1 MTVAMMY
8 AIQGYEI
15 EPWWRHDPSLKNK
28 GGYTVADMY
37 KMRGIKV
44 PKEWIVHW
52 YYLLIIKEYMKKWFL
67 YSFL

>member
-37 KMRGIKV
+37 KMRGIEV
-44 PKEWIVHW
+44 PEEWIVH
-52 YYLLIIKEYMKKWFL
+52 
-67 YSFL
+67 